1 VINETCAN
9 YGKFADYFDC
19 FECNCYQNMKASGH
33 SGRSEVQTVMQRGR
47 ILKAAVNAGEMTN
60 TQARIDFDDLILQ
73 MGRDEESQR
82 RSNRPVVCRTIGPYV
97 SCK

>member
-1 VINETCAN
+1 
-9 YGKFADYFDC
+9 
-19 FECNCYQNMKASGH
+19 MKASGH